1 MSARWVNR
9 GLDALTWLVLAV
21 MLAPIF
27 WLVASSLQTDGQL
40 STGAMNLLEPT
51 FSAFT
56 RMWES
61 VDFERYMINSLIICT
76 AAALCA
82 TIFASLAGYALARFR
97 FRGRTGLS
105 LGVIGT
111 QLIPGS
117 LFLLPVF
124 MGFIWLKQNTPIA
137 LFDTHLGMILVY
149 TAFFTPVAIYFMRYF
164 FAAIPKDLEEAA
176 MVDGCTRLGAFV
188 KIVLPAAAP
197 GLVATFVYAFLFAWD
212 ELLFVAALDAVQ
224 RRDDPDRHPQL
235 HRQLPGKDGPADG
248 GRRGLDPSRAHRLLR
263 DPALAREGHHRG
275 GGEGM
280 TATAPHP
287 RPRERASGGVP
298 LRRGD
303 RVLPDRGRRARGR
316 ARRVDL
322 GPVLPTC
329 PAPWPT
335 ATPATWPAITTTA
348 GRRTST

>member
-1 MSARWVNR
+1 
-9 GLDALTWLVLAV
+9 

-82 TIFASLAGYALARFR
+82 TIFASLAGYALARFK
-97 FRGRTGLS
+97 FRGATGLS

-212 ELLFVAALDAVQ
+212 ELLFVAALTQSNAETIPIGIRNFIGNYQ
-224 RRDDPDRHPQL
+224 ERTAQL
-235 HRQLPGKDGPADG
+235 MA
-248 GRRGLDPSRAHRLLR
+248 A
-263 DPALAREGHHRG
+263 
-275 GGEGM
+275 
-280 TATAPHP
+280 
-287 RPRERASGGVP
+287 GVVST
-298 LRRGD
+298 L
-303 RVLPDRGRRARGR
+303 
-316 ARRVDL
+316 
-322 GPVLPTC
+322 PVLI
-329 PAPWPT
+329 AFF
-335 ATPATWPAITTTA
+335 ATQRWLVKGITA
-348 GRRTST
+348 GAVKG